1 MSGGGGGGTRIGLPL
16 GFRSSE
22 MYTSAASTLCSVGSF
37 FSPIIGGARASPMML
52 FSLLFWGCGL
62 VRGCEWMMVQ
72 TYGLDQVL
80 ALGGRRRRRRRRG
93 RRWRADIECG
103 RRTDIECGRRTD
115 IECGR
120 RTDIECGR
128 RTGFKSGRRA
138 VEIEPIWAGH
148 EWRRAI
154 VELISH
160 C

>member
-1 MSGGGGGGTRIGLPL
+1 
-16 GFRSSE
+16 
-22 MYTSAASTLCSVGSF
+22 
-37 FSPIIGGARASPMML
+37 MML

-120 RTDIECGR
+120 RT
-128 RTGFKSGRRA
+128 GFKSGRRA

>member
-1 MSGGGGGGTRIGLPL
+1 MG
-16 GFRSSE
+16 
-22 MYTSAASTLCSVGSF
+22 TSATSTLFSVGSF

-52 FSLLFWGCGL
+52 FSLIFWGCGL
-62 VRGCEWMMVQ
+62 VRDCEWMMVQ

-93 RRWRADIECG
+93 RRWRTDIQCG
-103 RRTDIECGRRTD
+103 RRTDIECGR
-115 IECGR
+115 G
-120 RTDIECGR
+120 
-128 RTGFKSGRRA
+128 TGFKSGRRA